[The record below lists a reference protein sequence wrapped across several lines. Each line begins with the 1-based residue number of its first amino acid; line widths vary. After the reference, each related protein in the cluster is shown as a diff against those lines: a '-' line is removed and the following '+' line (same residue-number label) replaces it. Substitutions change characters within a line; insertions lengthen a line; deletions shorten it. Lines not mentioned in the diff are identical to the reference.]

1 MEIKRDYYLNELIDR
16 LDNGLIKII
25 TGIRRCGKS
34 YLLNTIF
41 KNYLVGQGI
50 DNEHIIQLS
59 LDENKNKKFL
69 DPDVLDEYIRSL
81 IIDGNKYYLLLDE
94 IQEVKDF
101 ESVLIGFM
109 HINNVEIY
117 VTGSNSKFLSSDIVT
132 EFRGRGDEIRVYPLS
147 FAEFYS
153 VYDGSEEKAL
163 SEYYTYGGLPLT
175 VLAKTDNSKINYL
188 RTQKDNVY
196 INDIVD
202 RNNIQNK
209 EELEMLVQ
217 IIASDIG
224 CLTNPLK
231 LSNSFKERDRQST
244 MTDKTIYNYLGY
256 LQDAFMIEKARRFDV
271 RGKRFIETPQK
282 YYFTDMGIRNSFLDF
297 RQSEEISHT
306 MENVIYIEL
315 KKRGYNVDVGSVEI
329 REGDAK
335 KQLEIDFVANKGNN
349 KIYIQSAL
357 EMKTG
362 EKVRQEQK
370 SLLNVN
376 DFFKKIII
384 GGDNVKRSRY
394 DNGIIKFPLGI
405 FIESGAHFTR
415 QVSLKYKAWLVY
427 HVLYPVMKFG
437 VLKFNCVNSK

>member
-16 LDNGLIKII
+16 IDNQLIKII

-41 KNYLVGQGI
+41 KNYLLEQGT
-50 DNEHIIQLS
+50 DEEHIIQLS
-59 LDENKNKKFL
+59 LDEKKNKKYL
-69 DPDVLDEYIRSL
+69 DPDLLDDYIRNL
-81 IIDGNKYYLLLDE
+81 IKDDNKYYILLDE

-153 VYDGSEEKAL
+153 VYNGSEERAL

-175 VLAKTDNSKINYL
+175 VLAKTDNAKINYL
-188 RTQKDNVY
+188 KTQKDNVY

-202 RNNIQNK
+202 RNKVQNK

-231 LSNSFKERDRQST
+231 LSNNFKERDKLST

-256 LQDAFMIEKARRFDV
+256 LRNAFMIEKARRFDV
-271 RGKRFIETPQK
+271 RGKKFIETPQK

-297 RQSEEISHT
+297 RQSEEISHS

-329 REGDAK
+329 REGNAK

-362 EKVRQEQK
+362 EKVKQEQK

-384 GGDNVKRSRY
+384 VGDNIKRSRY
-394 DNGIIKFPLGI
+394 DNGIILMSIYDFLLD
-405 FIESGAHFTR
+405 AN
-415 QVSLKYKAWLVY
+415 SLDY
-427 HVLYPVMKFG
+427 
-437 VLKFNCVNSK
+437 

>member
-1 MEIKRDYYLNELIDR
+1 MEIKRDYYLKELVDRID
-16 LDNGLIKII
+16 NQLIKIV

-34 YLLNTIF
+34 YLLNVIF
-41 KNYLVGQGI
+41 KNYLLEQGI
-50 DNEHIIQLS
+50 DEEHIIQLS
-59 LDENKNKKFL
+59 LDENQNRKYLN
-69 DPDVLDEYIRSL
+69 PDVLDEYIRSL
-81 IIDGNKYYLLLDE
+81 IKDGNKYYILLDE

-153 VYDGSEEKAL
+153 VYDGSEERAL
-163 SEYYTYGGLPLT
+163 NEYYTYGGLPLT
-175 VLAKTDNSKINYL
+175 VISKTDNSKINYL

-196 INDIVD
+196 INDIVE
-202 RNNIQNK
+202 RNKVQNK

-217 IIASDIG
+217 IIASSIG

-231 LSNSFKERDRQST
+231 LSNSFKERDKLST

-315 KKRGYNVDVGSVEI
+315 KRRGYNVDVGSVEI
-329 REGDAK
+329 REGNTK

-357 EMKTG
+357 EMKTA
-362 EKVRQEQK
+362 EKVQQEQK
-370 SLLNVN
+370 SLINVN

-384 GGDNVKRSRY
+384 VGDNVKRSRY
-394 DNGIIKFPLGI
+394 DNGIILMSIYDFLLD
-405 FIESGAHFTR
+405 EN
-415 QVSLKYKAWLVY
+415 SLEY
-427 HVLYPVMKFG
+427 
-437 VLKFNCVNSK
+437 

>member
-1 MEIKRDYYLNELIDR
+1 MEIKRDYYLKELIDR
-16 LDNGLIKII
+16 IDNGLIKII

-34 YLLNTIF
+34 YLLNVIF
-41 KNYLVGQGI
+41 KNYLIEQGV
-50 DNEHIIQLS
+50 DEEHIIQLS
-59 LDENKNKKFL
+59 LDENKNKKYL
-69 DPDVLDEYIRSL
+69 NPDILDEYIRSL
-81 IIDGNKYYLLLDE
+81 IKDENKYYILLDE
-94 IQEVKDF
+94 VQEVKEF

-109 HINNVEIY
+109 HIRNLELY

-147 FAEFYS
+147 FSEFYS
-153 VYDGSEEKAL
+153 VYNGSEEKAL
-163 SEYYTYGGLPLT
+163 NEYYTFGGLPLS
-175 VLAKTDNSKINYL
+175 VLSKTDNTKINYL
-188 RTQKDNVY
+188 RAQKDNVY

-202 RNNIQNK
+202 RNKIQNK

-231 LSNSFKERDRQST
+231 LSNNFKERDKLST

-282 YYFTDMGIRNSFLDF
+282 YYFTDMGIRNSFIDF
-297 RQSEEISHT
+297 RQNEEISHI

-329 REGDAK
+329 REGDKK
-335 KQLEIDFVANKGNN
+335 KQLEIDFVSNKGNN

-357 EMKTG
+357 EMKTAD
-362 EKVRQEQK
+362 KVKQEQK

-384 GGDNVKRSRY
+384 VGDNVKRSRY
-394 DNGIIKFPLGI
+394 DNGIILMGI
-405 FIESGAHFTR
+405 YDFLLDEN
-415 QVSLKYKAWLVY
+415 SLNY
-427 HVLYPVMKFG
+427 
-437 VLKFNCVNSK
+437 

>member
-1 MEIKRDYYLNELIDR
+1 MEIKRDYYLKELIDR
-16 LDNGLIKII
+16 MDNQLIKII

-34 YLLNTIF
+34 YLLNIIF
-41 KNYLVGQGI
+41 KKYLLENGT
-50 DNEHIIQLS
+50 DEDHIIQLS
-59 LDENKNKKFL
+59 LDENKNKKYL
-69 DPDVLDEYIRSL
+69 NPDILDEYIRSL
-81 IIDGNKYYLLLDE
+81 IKDKNKYYILLDE

-109 HINNVEIY
+109 HMTNVEIY

-153 VYDGSEEKAL
+153 VYDGTEEKAL
-163 SEYYTYGGLPLT
+163 NEYYTYGGLPLT
-175 VLAKTDNSKINYL
+175 VIAKTDNGKINYL

-196 INDIVD
+196 INDIID
-202 RNNIQNK
+202 RNHIQNK

-231 LSNSFKERDRQST
+231 LSNNFKERDKLST

-297 RQSEEISHT
+297 RQSEEVSHI

-357 EMKTG
+357 EMKTE
-362 EKVRQEQK
+362 EKVKQEQK

-384 GGDNVKRSRY
+384 VGDNIKRSRY
-394 DNGIIKFPLGI
+394 DNGIIIMSIYDFLLD
-405 FIESGAHFTR
+405 AN
-415 QVSLKYKAWLVY
+415 SLDY
-427 HVLYPVMKFG
+427 
-437 VLKFNCVNSK
+437 

>member
-1 MEIKRDYYLNELIDR
+1 MEIKRDYYLQELIDR
-16 LDNGLIKII
+16 IDNGLIKII

-41 KNYLVGQGI
+41 KNYLIEQGT
-50 DNEHIIQLS
+50 DEEHIIQLS
-59 LDENKNKKFL
+59 LDENKNKKYL

-81 IIDGNKYYLLLDE
+81 IKDKNKYYILLDE

-132 EFRGRGDEIRVYPLS
+132 EFRGRGDEVRVYPLS
-147 FAEFYS
+147 FAEFFS
-153 VYDGSEEKAL
+153 VYDGSEERAL
-163 SEYYTYGGLPLT
+163 SEYYTFGGLPLT
-175 VLAKTDNSKINYL
+175 ILAKSDNSKINYL

-202 RNNIQNK
+202 RNKIQNK

-231 LSNSFKERDRQST
+231 LSNNFRERDKLST

-271 RGKRFIETPQK
+271 RGKRFIDTPQK

-315 KKRGYNVDVGSVEI
+315 RKRGYNVDVGSVEI

-357 EMKTG
+357 EMKTA
-362 EKVRQEQK
+362 EKVQQEQK
-370 SLLNVN
+370 SLLNIN

-384 GGDNVKRSRY
+384 VGDNIKRSRF
-394 DNGIIKFPLGI
+394 DNGIIIMSIYDFLLD
-405 FIESGAHFTR
+405 AN
-415 QVSLKYKAWLVY
+415 SLEY
-427 HVLYPVMKFG
+427 
-437 VLKFNCVNSK
+437 

>member
-1 MEIKRDYYLNELIDR
+1 MEIKRDFYLNELIQKI
-16 LDNGLIKII
+16 DNQLIKII

-41 KNYLVGQGI
+41 KNYLIEQGT
-50 DNEHIIQLS
+50 DEEHIIQIS
-59 LDENKNKKFL
+59 FDENKNKKYL

-81 IIDGNKYYLLLDE
+81 IKDKNKYYLLLDE
-94 IQEVKDF
+94 IQEVESF

-109 HINNVEIY
+109 HINNVEIF
-117 VTGSNSKFLSSDIVT
+117 VTGSNSKFLSSDIIT

-147 FAEFYS
+147 FEEFYS
-153 VYDGSEEKAL
+153 IYDGSVEMAL
-163 SEYYTYGGLPLT
+163 SEYYTYGGLPLA
-175 VLAKTDNSKINYL
+175 VIAKTDNSKINYL
-188 RTQKDNVY
+188 RAQKDNVY

-202 RNNIQNK
+202 RHKK

-224 CLTNPLK
+224 SLTNPLK
-231 LSNSFKERDRQST
+231 LSNVFKERDKLST

-256 LQDAFMIEKARRFDV
+256 LQDAFIIEKARRFDV
-271 RGKRFIETPQK
+271 RGKKFIETPQK

-315 KKRGYNVDVGSVEI
+315 KKRGYNVDVGAVEI
-329 REGDAK
+329 REQNTK
-335 KQLEIDFVANKGNN
+335 KQLEIDFIANKGNN

-370 SLLNVN
+370 SLINVN

-384 GGDNVKRSRY
+384 VGDNVKRSRY
-394 DNGIIKFPLGI
+394 DNGIILMSIYDFLLD
-405 FIESGAHFTR
+405 EN
-415 QVSLKYKAWLVY
+415 SLDY
-427 HVLYPVMKFG
+427 
-437 VLKFNCVNSK
+437 

>member
-1 MEIKRDYYLNELIDR
+1 MEIERDYYLKELVDRID
-16 LDNGLIKII
+16 NQLIKIV

-34 YLLNTIF
+34 YLLNIIF
-41 KNYLVGQGI
+41 KNYLIEQGN
-50 DNEHIIQLS
+50 DEEHIIQLS
-59 LDENKNKKFL
+59 LDENKNKKYL

-81 IIDGNKYYLLLDE
+81 IKDDKKYYILLDE
-94 IQEVKDF
+94 VQEVRDF
-101 ESVLIGFM
+101 ESVLIGFL

-153 VYDGSEEKAL
+153 VYEGSEEKAL
-163 SEYYTYGGLPLT
+163 NEYYTYGGLPLT
-175 VLAKTDNSKINYL
+175 VLGKTDNAKINYL
-188 RTQKDNVY
+188 KTQKDNVY

-202 RNNIQNK
+202 RNGIQNK

-231 LSNSFKERDRQST
+231 LSNGFKERERTSS
-244 MTDKTIYNYLGY
+244 MTDKTIYNYLEH
-256 LQDAFMIEKARRFDV
+256 LQNAFLIERARRFDV

-329 REGDAK
+329 REGNVR

-357 EMKTG
+357 EMKTS
-362 EKVRQEQK
+362 EKVQQEQR

-384 GGDNVKRSRY
+384 VGDNVKRSRY
-394 DNGIIKFPLGI
+394 DNGIIIMSIYDFLLD
-405 FIESGAHFTR
+405 SN
-415 QVSLKYKAWLVY
+415 SLEY
-427 HVLYPVMKFG
+427 
-437 VLKFNCVNSK
+437 

>member
-1 MEIKRDYYLNELIDR
+1 MEIERDYYLKELIDR
-16 LDNGLIKII
+16 MDNQLIKII

-34 YLLNTIF
+34 YLLNIIF
-41 KNYLVGQGI
+41 KNYLLENET
-50 DNEHIIQLS
+50 DEEHIIQLS
-59 LDENKNKKFL
+59 LDENKNKKYL
-69 DPDVLDEYIRSL
+69 NPDILDEYIRSL
-81 IIDGNKYYLLLDE
+81 IKDKNKYYILLDE
-94 IQEVKDF
+94 IQEVKNF

-109 HINNVEIY
+109 HMTNIEIY

-153 VYDGSEEKAL
+153 VYDGTEEKAL
-163 SEYYTYGGLPLT
+163 NEYYTYGGLPLT
-175 VLAKTDNSKINYL
+175 VIAKTDNGKINYL

-196 INDIVD
+196 INDIID
-202 RNNIQNK
+202 RNNVQNK
-209 EELEMLVQ
+209 EKLEMLVQ

-231 LSNSFKERDRQST
+231 LSNNFKERDKLST

-256 LQDAFMIEKARRFDV
+256 LQNAFMIEKVRRFDV

-297 RQSEEISHT
+297 RQSEEISHI

-357 EMKTG
+357 EMKTE
-362 EKVRQEQK
+362 EKVKQEQK

-384 GGDNVKRSRY
+384 VGDNIKRSRY
-394 DNGIIKFPLGI
+394 DNGIIIMSIYDFLLD
-405 FIESGAHFTR
+405 AN
-415 QVSLKYKAWLVY
+415 SLEY
-427 HVLYPVMKFG
+427 
-437 VLKFNCVNSK
+437 

>member
-1 MEIKRDYYLNELIDR
+1 MEIKRDYYLKEVIDR
-16 LDNGLIKII
+16 MDNQLIKII

-34 YLLNTIF
+34 YLLNIIF
-41 KNYLVGQGI
+41 KKYLLENGT
-50 DNEHIIQLS
+50 DEDHIIQLS
-59 LDENKNKKFL
+59 LDENKNKKYL
-69 DPDVLDEYIRSL
+69 NPDILDEYIRSL
-81 IIDGNKYYLLLDE
+81 IKDKNKYYILLDE

-109 HINNVEIY
+109 HMSNVEIY

-153 VYDGSEEKAL
+153 VYDGTEEKAL
-163 SEYYTYGGLPLT
+163 NEYYTYGGLPLT
-175 VLAKTDNSKINYL
+175 VIAKTDNGKINYL

-196 INDIVD
+196 INDIID
-202 RNNIQNK
+202 RNHIQNK

-231 LSNSFKERDRQST
+231 LSNNFKERDKLST

-297 RQSEEISHT
+297 RQSEEVSHI

-357 EMKTG
+357 EMKTE
-362 EKVRQEQK
+362 EKVKQEQK

-384 GGDNVKRSRY
+384 VGENIKRSRY
-394 DNGIIKFPLGI
+394 DNGIIIMSIYDFLLD
-405 FIESGAHFTR
+405 AN
-415 QVSLKYKAWLVY
+415 SLDY
-427 HVLYPVMKFG
+427 
-437 VLKFNCVNSK
+437 

>member
-16 LDNGLIKII
+16 IDNQLIKII

-34 YLLNTIF
+34 YLLNKIF
-41 KNYLVGQGI
+41 KKYLIENGTDEG
-50 DNEHIIQLS
+50 HIIQLS
-59 LDENKNKKFL
+59 LDENKNKKYL
-69 DPDVLDEYIRSL
+69 DPDVLDEYVRSL
-81 IIDGNKYYLLLDE
+81 IKDENKYYILLDE
-94 IQEVKDF
+94 IQEVKGF

-109 HINNVEIY
+109 NIDNVEIY

-153 VYDGSEEKAL
+153 VYGGSEEKAL

-196 INDIVD
+196 INDIVE
-202 RNNIQNK
+202 RNKVQNK

-217 IIASDIG
+217 IIASNIG

-231 LSNSFKERDRQST
+231 LSNNFKERDKTST

-256 LQDAFMIEKARRFDV
+256 LQNAFIIEKARRFDV
-271 RGKRFIETPQK
+271 RGKKFIDTPQK

-297 RQSEEISHT
+297 RQSEEISHI
-306 MENVIYIEL
+306 MENVIYLEL
-315 KKRGYNVDVGSVEI
+315 RKRGYNVDVGSVEI
-329 REGDAK
+329 REGNAK

-357 EMKTG
+357 EMKTS
-362 EKVRQEQK
+362 EKVEQEQR

-384 GGDNVKRSRY
+384 VGDNIKRSRY
-394 DNGIIKFPLGI
+394 DNGIIIMSIYDFLLDPN
-405 FIESGAHFTR
+405 
-415 QVSLKYKAWLVY
+415 SLDY
-427 HVLYPVMKFG
+427 
-437 VLKFNCVNSK
+437 

>member
-1 MEIKRDYYLNELIDR
+1 MEIKRDYYLKELIDR

-41 KNYLVGQGI
+41 KNYLLEQGT
-50 DNEHIIQLS
+50 DKEHIIQLS
-59 LDENKNKKFL
+59 LDERTNFKYL
-69 DPDVLDEYIRSL
+69 DPDELDEYIRSL
-81 IIDGNKYYLLLDE
+81 IMDEKKYYILLDE
-94 IQEVKDF
+94 IQEVKEF

-153 VYDGSEEKAL
+153 VYEGSEEKAL
-163 SEYYTYGGLPLT
+163 SEYYTYGGLPLAIM
-175 VLAKTDNSKINYL
+175 AKTDNAKINYL
-188 RTQKDNVY
+188 KTQKDNVY

-202 RNNIQNK
+202 RNNVQNQ

-217 IIASDIG
+217 IVASDIG
-224 CLTNPLK
+224 SLTNPLK
-231 LSNSFKERDRQST
+231 LSNNFKERDRMST

-256 LQDAFMIEKARRFDV
+256 LQDAFIIEKARRFDV

-297 RQSEEISHT
+297 RQSEEISHS

-329 REGDAK
+329 REGNTK

-357 EMKTG
+357 EMKTR
-362 EKVRQEQK
+362 EKVEQEQK
-370 SLLNVN
+370 SLVNVN

-384 GGDNVKRSRY
+384 VGDNIKRSRY
-394 DNGIIKFPLGI
+394 ENGIIIMSIYDFLLEKD
-405 FIESGAHFTR
+405 
-415 QVSLKYKAWLVY
+415 SLKY
-427 HVLYPVMKFG
+427 
-437 VLKFNCVNSK
+437 

>member
-1 MEIKRDYYLNELIDR
+1 MEIKRDYYLKELIDR
-16 LDNGLIKII
+16 IDNQLIKII

-41 KNYLVGQGI
+41 KNYLIEQGI
-50 DNEHIIQLS
+50 DEKHIIQLS
-59 LDENKNKKFL
+59 LDENKNKKYL

-81 IIDGNKYYLLLDE
+81 IKDKNKYYILLDE
-94 IQEVKDF
+94 VQEVKNF

-109 HINNVEIY
+109 HISNVEIY

-147 FAEFYS
+147 FSEFYS
-153 VYDGSEEKAL
+153 VYEGSEEKAL

-175 VLAKTDNSKINYL
+175 VISKTDNAKINYL
-188 RTQKDNVY
+188 RAQKDNVY
-196 INDIVD
+196 INDIVE
-202 RNNIQNK
+202 RNKIQNK
-209 EELEMLVQ
+209 EKLEMLVQ

-231 LSNSFKERDRQST
+231 LSNNFKERDSLST
-244 MTDKTIYNYLGY
+244 MTDKTIYNYLRY

-271 RGKRFIETPQK
+271 RGKKFIETPQK

-297 RQSEEISHT
+297 RQSEEISHI

-329 REGDAK
+329 REGNAK

-357 EMKTG
+357 EMKTE
-362 EKVRQEQK
+362 EKVKQEQK

-384 GGDNVKRSRY
+384 VGDNIKRSRF
-394 DNGIIKFPLGI
+394 DNGIIIMSIYDFLLD
-405 FIESGAHFTR
+405 AN
-415 QVSLKYKAWLVY
+415 SLEY
-427 HVLYPVMKFG
+427 
-437 VLKFNCVNSK
+437 

>member
-1 MEIKRDYYLNELIDR
+1 MEIKRDYYLKELIDR
-16 LDNGLIKII
+16 IDNQLIKII

-41 KNYLVGQGI
+41 KNYLIEQGT
-50 DNEHIIQLS
+50 DKEHIIQLS
-59 LDENKNKKFL
+59 FDENKNKKYRN
-69 DPDVLDEYIRSL
+69 PDVLDEYIRSL
-81 IIDGNKYYLLLDE
+81 IKDEHKYYILLDE
-94 IQEVKDF
+94 IQEVKNF
-101 ESVLIGFM
+101 EAVLIGFM

-153 VYDGSEEKAL
+153 VYNGSEQRAL
-163 SEYYTYGGLPLT
+163 NEYYTYGGLPLT
-175 VLAKTDNSKINYL
+175 VIAKTDNAKINYL
-188 RTQKDNVY
+188 KIQKDSVY
-196 INDIVD
+196 INDIID
-202 RNNIQNK
+202 RNKIKNK
-209 EELEMLVQ
+209 EEFEMLVQ

-224 CLTNPLK
+224 SLTNPLK
-231 LSNSFKERDRQST
+231 LSNSFKERDRTST

-256 LQDAFMIEKARRFDV
+256 LQDAFLIEKARRFDV

-315 KKRGYNVDVGSVEI
+315 KKRGYNVDVGCVEI
-329 REGDAK
+329 REGNEK
-335 KQLEIDFVANKGNN
+335 KQLEIDFVANIGNN

-357 EMKTG
+357 EMKTE
-362 EKVRQEQK
+362 EKVKQEQK

-384 GGDNVKRSRY
+384 VGDDIKKSRY
-394 DNGIIKFPLGI
+394 DNGIIIMSIYDFLLD
-405 FIESGAHFTR
+405 AN
-415 QVSLKYKAWLVY
+415 SLEY
-427 HVLYPVMKFG
+427 
-437 VLKFNCVNSK
+437 

>member
-16 LDNGLIKII
+16 IDNQLIKII

-34 YLLNTIF
+34 YLLNKIF
-41 KNYLVGQGI
+41 KKYLIENGTDEG
-50 DNEHIIQLS
+50 HIIQLS
-59 LDENKNKKFL
+59 LDENKNKKYL
-69 DPDVLDEYIRSL
+69 DPDVLDEYVRSL
-81 IIDGNKYYLLLDE
+81 IKDENKYYILLDE
-94 IQEVKDF
+94 IQEVKGF

-109 HINNVEIY
+109 NIDNVEIY

-153 VYDGSEEKAL
+153 VYGGSEEKAL

-196 INDIVD
+196 INDIVE
-202 RNNIQNK
+202 RNKVQNK

-217 IIASDIG
+217 IIASNIG

-231 LSNSFKERDRQST
+231 LSNNFKERDKTST

-256 LQDAFMIEKARRFDV
+256 LQNAFIIEKARRFDV
-271 RGKRFIETPQK
+271 RGKKFIDTPQK

-357 EMKTG
+357 EMKTP
-362 EKVRQEQK
+362 EKVQQEQK

-384 GGDNVKRSRY
+384 VGDNIKRSRY
-394 DNGIIKFPLGI
+394 DNGIILMSIYDFLLD
-405 FIESGAHFTR
+405 SN
-415 QVSLKYKAWLVY
+415 SLNY
-427 HVLYPVMKFG
+427 
-437 VLKFNCVNSK
+437 

>member
-1 MEIKRDYYLNELIDR
+1 MEIKRDYYLKELVDRID
-16 LDNGLIKII
+16 NQLIKIV

-34 YLLNTIF
+34 YLLNVIF
-41 KNYLVGQGI
+41 KNYLLEQGI
-50 DNEHIIQLS
+50 DEEHIIQLS
-59 LDENKNKKFL
+59 LDENKNKKYL

-81 IIDGNKYYLLLDE
+81 IKDKNKYYILLDE
-94 IQEVKDF
+94 VQEVKNF

-147 FAEFYS
+147 FSEFYS

-163 SEYYTYGGLPLT
+163 SEYYIYGGLPLT
-175 VLAKTDNSKINYL
+175 VIAKTDNSKINYL
-188 RTQKDNVY
+188 RAQKDNVY
-196 INDIVD
+196 INDIVE
-202 RNNIQNK
+202 RNKIQNK
-209 EELEMLVQ
+209 EKLEMLVQ

-231 LSNSFKERDRQST
+231 LSNNFKERDSLYT

-271 RGKRFIETPQK
+271 RGKKFIETPQK

-297 RQSEEISHT
+297 RQSEEVSHI

-329 REGDAK
+329 REGNAK

-357 EMKTG
+357 EMKTE
-362 EKVRQEQK
+362 EKIKQEQK

-384 GGDNVKRSRY
+384 VGDNIKRFRF
-394 DNGIIKFPLGI
+394 DNGIIIMSIYDFLLD
-405 FIESGAHFTR
+405 AN
-415 QVSLKYKAWLVY
+415 SLEY
-427 HVLYPVMKFG
+427 
-437 VLKFNCVNSK
+437 

>member
-16 LDNGLIKII
+16 LDNKLIKII

-34 YLLNTIF
+34 YLLNIIF
-41 KNYLVGQGI
+41 KNYLIEQGI
-50 DNEHIIQLS
+50 DGEHIIQLS
-59 LDENKNKKFL
+59 LDEKKNKKYL

-81 IIDGNKYYLLLDE
+81 IKDSKTYYILLDE
-94 IQEVKDF
+94 IQEVKEF

-109 HINNVEIY
+109 HIDNVEIY

-132 EFRGRGDEIRVYPLS
+132 EFRGRGDEVRVYPLS

-153 VYDGSEEKAL
+153 VYEGSEEKAL

-175 VLAKTDNSKINYL
+175 VLAKTDNAKINYL

-202 RNNIQNK
+202 RNKIQNR
-209 EELEMLVQ
+209 EELEILVQ

-231 LSNSFKERDRQST
+231 LSNHFKERDRLSS

-256 LQDAFMIEKARRFDV
+256 LQDAFMIEKAKRFDV

-306 MENVIYIEL
+306 MENVIYMEL
-315 KKRGYNVDVGSVEI
+315 KKRGYNVDVGTVEI
-329 REGDAK
+329 REGNTK

-357 EMKTG
+357 EMQTK
-362 EKVRQEQK
+362 EKVMQEQK
-370 SLLNVN
+370 SLINVN

-384 GGDNVKRSRY
+384 VGSNIKRTRY
-394 DNGIIKFPLGI
+394 ENGIILMGI
-405 FIESGAHFTR
+405 HDFLLDAN
-415 QVSLKYKAWLVY
+415 SLDY
-427 HVLYPVMKFG
+427 
-437 VLKFNCVNSK
+437 

>member
-1 MEIKRDYYLNELIDR
+1 MEIKRDFYLNELIEG

-34 YLLNTIF
+34 YLLDPIF
-41 KNYLVGQGI
+41 KNYLIEKGVKE
-50 DNEHIIQLS
+50 DHIIKLD
-59 LDENKNKKFL
+59 LDERDNFIYHNPDELNKYVKDKIV
-69 DPDVLDEYIRSL
+69 DKDKYYIILDEV
-81 IIDGNKYYLLLDE
+81 
-94 IQEVKDF
+94 QEVEEF
-101 ESVLIGFM
+101 ESVLIGFLHM
-109 HINNVEIY
+109 NNVEIY

-132 EFRGRGDEIRVYPLS
+132 EFRGRGSEIKVYPLS
-147 FAEFYS
+147 FSEYYS
-153 VYDGSEEKAL
+153 IYDGSEEKAL
-163 SEYYTYGGLPLT
+163 NEYYTYGGLPLT
-175 VLAKTDNSKINYL
+175 VLAKSDDAKINYL
-188 RTQKDNVY
+188 KSQKENVY
-196 INDIVD
+196 INDIVE
-202 RNNIQNK
+202 RNNVKNK
-209 EELEMLVQ
+209 EELEILVQ

-224 CLTNPLK
+224 SLTNPLK
-231 LSNSFKERDRQST
+231 LSNSFKERDKLST

-306 MENVIYIEL
+306 MENVIYLEL

-329 REGDAK
+329 REGDKK

-357 EMKTG
+357 EMKTKQ
-362 EKVRQEQK
+362 KVEQEQK

-384 GGDNVKRSRY
+384 VGDNIKKSRY
-394 DNGIIKFPLGI
+394 ENGIIIMSIYDFLLD
-405 FIESGAHFTR
+405 
-415 QVSLKYKAWLVY
+415 QNSLEY
-427 HVLYPVMKFG
+427 
-437 VLKFNCVNSK
+437 

>member
-1 MEIKRDYYLNELIDR
+1 MEIKRDYYLQELIDR
-16 LDNGLIKII
+16 MDNGLIKII

-34 YLLNTIF
+34 YLLNKIF
-41 KNYLVGQGI
+41 KNYLIEQGI
-50 DNEHIIQLS
+50 DKEHIIQLS
-59 LDENKNKKFL
+59 LDENKNKKYL
-69 DPDVLDEYIRSL
+69 DPDVLDEYIRSF
-81 IIDGNKYYLLLDE
+81 IKDNNKYFILLDE

-109 HINNVEIY
+109 HIDNVEIY

-147 FAEFYS
+147 FSEFYS

-202 RNNIQNK
+202 RNKVQNK

-231 LSNSFKERDRQST
+231 LSNNFKERDKASS

-297 RQSEEISHT
+297 RQSEEISHI

-357 EMKTG
+357 EMKTS
-362 EKVRQEQK
+362 EKVQQEQK

-384 GGDNVKRSRY
+384 VGDNIKRSRY
-394 DNGIIKFPLGI
+394 DNGIILMSIYDFLLD
-405 FIESGAHFTR
+405 SN
-415 QVSLKYKAWLVY
+415 SLEY
-427 HVLYPVMKFG
+427 
-437 VLKFNCVNSK
+437 

>member
-1 MEIKRDYYLNELIDR
+1 MEIKRDYYLNELINR
-16 LDNGLIKII
+16 IDNQLIKIV

-34 YLLNTIF
+34 YLLNVIF
-41 KNYLVGQGI
+41 KNYLVEQGI
-50 DNEHIIQLS
+50 DQEHIIQLS
-59 LDENKNKKFL
+59 LDENKNKKYL

-81 IIDGNKYYLLLDE
+81 IKDENKYYLLLDE

-101 ESVLIGFM
+101 ESILIGFM
-109 HINNVEIY
+109 HINNVEIF

-132 EFRGRGDEIRVYPLS
+132 EFRGRGDEVRVYPLS

-153 VYDGSEEKAL
+153 IYDGTEEKAL
-163 SEYYTYGGLPLT
+163 NEYYTYGGLPLT
-175 VLAKTDNSKINYL
+175 VLAKTDNAKINYL
-188 RTQKDNVY
+188 KTQKDNVY

-224 CLTNPLK
+224 RLTNPLK
-231 LSNSFKERDRQST
+231 LSNNFKERDKLST

-329 REGDAK
+329 REGNTK

-357 EMKTG
+357 EMKTA
-362 EKVRQEQK
+362 EKVEQEQK
-370 SLLNVN
+370 SLVNVN

-384 GGDNVKRSRY
+384 VGDNIKRSRY
-394 DNGIIKFPLGI
+394 DNGIILMSIYDFLLD
-405 FIESGAHFTR
+405 AN
-415 QVSLKYKAWLVY
+415 SLEY
-427 HVLYPVMKFG
+427 
-437 VLKFNCVNSK
+437 

>member
-1 MEIKRDYYLNELIDR
+1 MEIKRDYYLKELIDR
-16 LDNGLIKII
+16 IDNQLIKII

-41 KNYLVGQGI
+41 KNYLIEQGI
-50 DNEHIIQLS
+50 DEKHIIQLS
-59 LDENKNKKFL
+59 LDENKNKKYL
-69 DPDVLDEYIRSL
+69 DPDVLDEYIRSS
-81 IIDGNKYYLLLDE
+81 IKDENKYYILLDE
-94 IQEVKDF
+94 VQEVKNF

-147 FAEFYS
+147 FSEFYS
-153 VYDGSEEKAL
+153 VYEGSEEKAL
-163 SEYYTYGGLPLT
+163 SEYYIYGGLPLT
-175 VLAKTDNSKINYL
+175 VIAKTDNAKINYL
-188 RTQKDNVY
+188 RAQKDNVY
-196 INDIVD
+196 INDIVE
-202 RNNIQNK
+202 RNKIQNK
-209 EELEMLVQ
+209 EKLEMLVQ

-231 LSNSFKERDRQST
+231 LSNNFKERDSLST
-244 MTDKTIYNYLGY
+244 MTDKTIYNYLRY

-271 RGKRFIETPQK
+271 RRKRFIETPQK

-297 RQSEEISHT
+297 RQSEEVSHI

-329 REGDAK
+329 REGNAK
-335 KQLEIDFVANKGNN
+335 KQLEIDFVSNKGNN

-357 EMKTG
+357 EMKTE
-362 EKVRQEQK
+362 EKVKQEQK

-384 GGDNVKRSRY
+384 VGDNIKRSRF
-394 DNGIIKFPLGI
+394 DNGIIIMSIYDFLLD
-405 FIESGAHFTR
+405 AN
-415 QVSLKYKAWLVY
+415 SLEY
-427 HVLYPVMKFG
+427 
-437 VLKFNCVNSK
+437 

>member
-16 LDNGLIKII
+16 IDNQLIKII

-41 KNYLVGQGI
+41 KNYLIEHGI
-50 DNEHIIQLS
+50 DEEHIIQLS
-59 LDENKNKKFL
+59 FDEKKNKKYI

-81 IIDGNKYYLLLDE
+81 IKDNEKYYLLLDE
-94 IQEVKDF
+94 IQEVEEF

-109 HINNVEIY
+109 HIDNVEIY

-153 VYDGSEEKAL
+153 VYNGSEEKAL

-175 VLAKTDNSKINYL
+175 VLAKTDNAKINYL
-188 RTQKDNVY
+188 KTQKDNVY

-202 RNNIQNK
+202 RNKIQNR
-209 EELEMLVQ
+209 EELEILVQ

-231 LSNSFKERDRQST
+231 LSNHFKERDRSSS

-256 LQDAFMIEKARRFDV
+256 LQDAFMIEKAKRFDV
-271 RGKRFIETPQK
+271 RGKKFIETPQK

-306 MENVIYIEL
+306 MENVIYTEL
-315 KKRGYNVDVGSVEI
+315 KKRGYNVDVGTVEI

-357 EMKTG
+357 EMKTK
-362 EKVRQEQK
+362 EKVVQEQK
-370 SLLNVN
+370 SLINVN

-384 GGDNVKRSRY
+384 VGSNIKRTRY
-394 DNGIIKFPLGI
+394 DNGIILMGI
-405 FIESGAHFTR
+405 HDFLLDMN
-415 QVSLKYKAWLVY
+415 SLDY
-427 HVLYPVMKFG
+427 
-437 VLKFNCVNSK
+437 

>member
-1 MEIKRDYYLNELIDR
+1 MEIKRDYYLKELIDR
-16 LDNGLIKII
+16 IDNGLIKII

-34 YLLNTIF
+34 YLLNVIF
-41 KNYLVGQGI
+41 KNYLLGKGI
-50 DNEHIIQLS
+50 DKEHIIQLS
-59 LDENKNKKFL
+59 LDENRNKKYL
-69 DPDVLDEYIRSL
+69 DPDILDSYIRNL
-81 IIDGNKYYLLLDE
+81 IKDNNKYYLLLDE
-94 IQEVKDF
+94 VQEVKDF

-109 HINNVEIY
+109 HISNLEIY

-147 FAEFYS
+147 FSEFYS
-153 VYDGSEEKAL
+153 VYNGSEEKAL
-163 SEYYTYGGLPLT
+163 NEYYTFGGLPLT
-175 VLAKTDNSKINYL
+175 VLSKTDNTKINYL

-202 RNNIQNK
+202 RNKIQNK

-217 IIASDIG
+217 IVASDIG

-231 LSNSFKERDRQST
+231 LSNNFKERDKLST

-271 RGKRFIETPQK
+271 RRKKVIKTPQK
-282 YYFTDMGIRNSFLDF
+282 YYFTDMGIRNSFIDF
-297 RQSEEISHT
+297 RQNEEISHI

-329 REGDAK
+329 REGNTK

-349 KIYIQSAL
+349 KIYIQSTL
-357 EMKTG
+357 EMKTAD
-362 EKVRQEQK
+362 KVKQEQK

-384 GGDNVKRSRY
+384 VGDNVKKSRY
-394 DNGIIKFPLGI
+394 DNGIILMSIYDFLLD
-405 FIESGAHFTR
+405 EN
-415 QVSLKYKAWLVY
+415 SLSY
-427 HVLYPVMKFG
+427 
-437 VLKFNCVNSK
+437 